1 MRRFLLLLLTLAL
14 TLCLASCGKDK
25 KENESVDEDSVGG
38 EVNAEENTLAFE
50 KTLDGR
56 FYTVVGIGTYTS
68 EHLVIP
74 STYLGVA
81 VESVSD
87 GAFSNNV
94 NIRTLTVESGVKKIG
109 ASAFSGCTALQ
120 SVDIASTLQKIGS
133 SAFESCTSL
142 KTLIFGS
149 GVTDIGKNTFL
160 GCPVESFY
168 YEGTQKD
175 LSSIT
180 GMTWCEL
187 DYGVKYLYYEESP
200 AASGYFWHRAENG
213 SPLVWEDHIGTEGL
227 RFALSDDGSCYKVTG
242 IASLTEK
249 IVVIP
254 RAHKDLP
261 VGEIDSMAFVGSYMR
276 EITIPD
282 TVTKIHGAAFKMCAY
297 LTSVKLPEDI
307 EYIGENAFSGCSALK
322 IVFLPEAVKNVG
334 GGAFSDSVKIYYEAN
349 AESFAK
355 ISVTDGD
362 SWLSCV
368 YFYSAS
374 EPIDDGNYWYFSD
387 GGSLSEW

>member
-25 KENESVDEDSVGG
+25 KENESVDEDSVVG

-213 SPLVWEDHIGTEGL
+213 SPLVWKDHIGTEGL

-297 LTSVKLPEDI
+297 LTSVNLPDTI
-307 EYIGENAFSGCSALK
+307 EYIGENAFSGCSDLES
-322 IVFLPEAVKNVG
+322 IVLPKSAKTVG
-334 GGAFSDSVKIYYEAN
+334 TGAFGDSVKVYYESS
-349 AESFAK
+349 AEDFAK
-355 ISVTDGD
+355 ISATENDP
-362 SWLSCV
+362 WLSNV
-368 YFYSAS
+368 YFYTDS
-374 EPIDDGNYWYFSD
+374 EPQQAGNYWYRD
-387 GGSLSEW
+387 ENGPKAW